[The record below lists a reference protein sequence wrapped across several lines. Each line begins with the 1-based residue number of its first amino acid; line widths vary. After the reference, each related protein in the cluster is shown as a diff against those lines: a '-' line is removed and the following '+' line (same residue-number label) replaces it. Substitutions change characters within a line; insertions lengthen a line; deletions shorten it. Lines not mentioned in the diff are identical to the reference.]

1 MNKALYLFSASLMCL
16 MLASSCN
23 QQASD
28 CVVKGTVKGV
38 RNGTKVELIN
48 AWDHFKV
55 VGTGVVK
62 HGDFEI
68 YSKTSGPAH
77 VYLFVH
83 NGVQLKDFLLEPGTI
98 LVEATAEDESLLG
111 TGATG
116 TPNNDLY
123 FKYREHRESGQ
134 EELAF
139 AIRDSILEEDTTG
152 ALALLYA
159 SHGLPAALTLRML
172 DRLEPELAAMPYVAD
187 LREEM
192 TRRVKTEPRESES
205 DPASLYVDM
214 EYPDADGNP
223 VRLSDVVNNPAN
235 RYVLLDIWATWCSP
249 CRESIPDLREAY
261 SKYHEKG
268 LEIYSLSEDEREKNW
283 KQYIQDNG
291 MTWINVLDTECGRRN
306 SIAWYAYALNGIPT
320 VILIDGDTGEIIAR
334 GNQLDLDAI
343 LSELLP

>member
-1 MNKALYLFSASLMCL
+1 M
-16 MLASSCN
+16 
-23 QQASD
+23 
-28 CVVKGTVKGV
+28 
-38 RNGTKVELIN
+38 
-48 AWDHFKV
+48 
-55 VGTGVVK
+55 
-62 HGDFEI
+62 
-68 YSKTSGPAH
+68 
-77 VYLFVH
+77 
-83 NGVQLKDFLLEPGTI
+83 KDFLLEPGTI

-123 FKYREHRESGQ
+123 FKYRELRESGQ